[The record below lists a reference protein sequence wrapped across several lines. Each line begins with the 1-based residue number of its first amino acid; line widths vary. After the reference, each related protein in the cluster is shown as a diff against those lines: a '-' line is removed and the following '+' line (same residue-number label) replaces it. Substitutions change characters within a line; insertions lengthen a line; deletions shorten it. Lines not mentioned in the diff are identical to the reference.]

1 MEKYFV
7 ILGIFILVAV
17 LLVNRIMFQITD
29 AMNISMN
36 ILLCVVA
43 AVFMIIGIVMKDIK
57 IHKF

>member
-7 ILGIFILVAV
+7 VLGVFILVAV

-29 AMNISMN
+29 AMN